1 MSTYRIEQEYGI
13 PVRWTVFPLHPEIPE
28 QGMALSEL
36 FPNRGEEK
44 PTTGKGRIRS
54 AAEEL
59 GLPLGEKRTTV
70 SNSRRAQELGKW
82 AEALGKG
89 DQFRRGVFHAYF
101 VAGKNIA
108 LLPVLEDI
116 ARAAGLPAEQV
127 AGVLESAHFAPVVD
141 ADWRRAR
148 QFGVM
153 AVPFFLYG
161 EEAMAGFRP
170 FGDFMK
176 LLGKR
181 DD

>member
-1 MSTYRIEQEYGI
+1 MRTDRIEQEYHI

-28 QGMALSEL
+28 QGMSLSEL
-36 FPNRGEEK
+36 FPHRGEE
-44 PTTGKGRIRS
+44 TARSGKGRIRS

-82 AEALGKG
+82 AEFTGAG
-89 DQFRRGVFHAYF
+89 DLFRQGVFHAYF
-101 VAGKNIA
+101 VEGKNIA
-108 LLPVLEDI
+108 LIPVLEDI
-116 ARAAGLPAEQV
+116 ARAAGLPADQV
-127 AGVLESAHFAPVVD
+127 AAVLESARFAPAVD

-148 QFGVM
+148 ELGIM

-170 FGDFMK
+170 FEDFMK
-176 LLGKR
+176 LCR
-181 DD
+181 PV